1 VLLVLL
7 AFQLVVGL
15 QWQVAGAASAQTAT
29 ATELAHVATSQASAN
44 MDEHCSMHAHS
55 NGVHKHSSTGNHNC
69 CHAGACQCQC
79 VGSPAAVNLAALM
92 IMAPAA
98 EIPALLDAPLVPG
111 RVNEFLRPPIA

>member
-15 QWQVAGAASAQTAT
+15 QWQVAGAVSAQTAT
-29 ATELAHVATSQASAN
+29 PTGLAHAAGSQVSAN
-44 MDEHCSMHAHS
+44 MGEHCSMHAHS
-55 NGVHKHSSTGNHNC
+55 NGVQKQSSTGSHHC

-79 VGSPAAVNLAALM
+79 VGSPAAASLAALM

-98 EIPALLDAPLVPG
+98 EIPALLDAPLVPN
-111 RVNEFLRPPIA
+111 RVSEFLRPPIA